1 MSRKKEATADIF
13 DSADTIF
20 SENRKI
26 SPRQIRRAMTLEL
39 FGISSLI
46 LPPFLAGESGIL
58 GLAAMAVGAA
68 GAYAVVCLWDCLS
81 EKYRSFGWSKTDDGE
96 KQSAKEKRG
105 VRGGFVR
112 KLFFMLVAIGFLEIA
127 AYVLYLLTAVLRDQL
142 LNSRYEAAI
151 LITLTAAAVFGLWKG
166 LEPRIRIYEVLFWL
180 LMVPLAIGL
189 IIAAVR
195 VHPVYW
201 VHTVFSWKGFG
212 RSCYASFLFFSVS
225 SLFLLFRPRCNPPGR
240 AKQSVRTSLILTLA
254 LDAAVYLILLGI
266 FQDKLLS
273 QLEYP
278 VILLMAVIKLPGG
291 FFERHDALMVGI
303 WFFCLFALLDSVLYY
318 ASEALRSVCG
328 QSEKEK
334 AGTGRVMAVSCVC
347 GAAVF
352 AAAAVLLRS
361 EALAQ
366 VWAGMLLFVT
376 GPAMLA
382 AAGLSFLPAGKQA
395 SKKIRRRV

>member
-1 MSRKKEATADIF
+1 MEGL
-13 DSADTIF
+13 
-20 SENRKI
+20 
-26 SPRQIRRAMTLEL
+26 RA
-39 FGISSLI
+39 
-46 LPPFLAGESGIL
+46 
-58 GLAAMAVGAA
+58 
-68 GAYAVVCLWDCLS
+68 
-81 EKYRSFGWSKTDDGE
+81 
-96 KQSAKEKRG
+96 
-105 VRGGFVR
+105 
-112 KLFFMLVAIGFLEIA
+112 
-127 AYVLYLLTAVLRDQL
+127 QL
-142 LNSRYEAAI
+142 LCQFF
-151 LITLTAAAVFGLWKG
+151 V
-166 LEPRIRIYEVLFWL
+166 
-180 LMVPLAIGL
+180 
-189 IIAAVR
+189 
-195 VHPVYW
+195 
-201 VHTVFSWKGFG
+201 
-212 RSCYASFLFFSVS
+212 FSVS

-240 AKQSVRTSLILTLA
+240 AKQSVRTSLLLTLA

-273 QLEYP
+273 RLEFP
-278 VILLMAVIKLPGG
+278 VILLMAVIRLPGG

-318 ASEALRSVCG
+318 ASEALHSVCG

-361 EALAQ
+361 EARAQ